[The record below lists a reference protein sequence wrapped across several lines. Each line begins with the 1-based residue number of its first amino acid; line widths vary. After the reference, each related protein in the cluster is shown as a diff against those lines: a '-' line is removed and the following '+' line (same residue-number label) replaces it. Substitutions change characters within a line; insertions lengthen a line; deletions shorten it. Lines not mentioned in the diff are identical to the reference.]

1 MGGFSL
7 NRKLDKLYKELS
19 SNPKDVNTN
28 ATSTFFYRAEL
39 LKILK
44 GRFIITCP
52 SDWDKDYML
61 DALLLNGV
69 FCITDTRLG
78 VLPLKCSVYGVN
90 VFERPSKITISNPV
104 LKTIRRTLHKDSE
117 IVFLY
122 DDKIFRSA
130 NLLLDIYAQKL
141 ANCDASIDVNLMN
154 TRTPLIF
161 ECADSQQVA
170 TAKLMYDKISRGE
183 PAIFKRSRN
192 ALESTELTVHTHNIK
207 NSYIVDNIQD
217 AKRTIINEFLTIIGI
232 NNANTDK
239 RERLNSDEVNANNEE
254 LFANID
260 YWRENLKSCSER
272 VRKMFNVE
280 FDIALKEYGGDYDNK
295 GRDSDMGVESE

>member
-7 NRKLDKLYKELS
+7 SRKLDKLYKELS
-19 SNPKDVNTN
+19 TNPKEVNTN
-28 ATSTFFYRAEL
+28 AISTFFYRAEL
-39 LKILK
+39 LKLLK
-44 GRFIITCP
+44 GRFVITCP

-69 FCITDTRLG
+69 FCVTDTRLG

-90 VFERPSKITISNPV
+90 VFERPSRIIIANPV
-104 LKTIRRTLHKDSE
+104 LKTIKRTLHKDAE
-117 IVFLY
+117 IVYLY
-122 DDKIFRSA
+122 DDKIFRTA
-130 NLLLDIYAQKL
+130 NLLLDVYAQKL

-161 ECADSQQVA
+161 DCADAQQVA
-170 TAKLMYDKISRGE
+170 TAKVLYDKISRGE
-183 PAIFKRSRN
+183 PAIFKRAKN
-192 ALESTELTVHTHNIK
+192 ALESNELNVHMHNIK

-217 AKRTIINEFLTIIGI
+217 AKRTILNEFLTIIGI

-254 LFANID
+254 LFVNID
-260 YWRENLKSCSER
+260 YWRENLKLCSER
-272 VRKMFNVE
+272 VREMYNVE
-280 FDIALKEYGGDYDNK
+280 FDIALKDYEVEYDNK
-295 GRDSDMGVESE
+295 RRDSNMGVENE